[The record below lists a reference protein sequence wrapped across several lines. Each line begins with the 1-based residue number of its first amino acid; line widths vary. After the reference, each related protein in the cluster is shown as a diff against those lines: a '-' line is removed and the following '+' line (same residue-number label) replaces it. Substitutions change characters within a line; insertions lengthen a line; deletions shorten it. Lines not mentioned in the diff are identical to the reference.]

1 MGNQIKTILLLGLL
15 SVLLITLGRMLGGVS
30 GMYLGLLFA
39 LVMNGVSYFYSDKIA
54 LKMSGAKPM
63 SQKEMPELYDIVEDL
78 SKKMDL
84 PMPKLYMTPER
95 QANAFATGRDPNHA
109 SVAVTAGILDVLSK
123 EELEAVLAHEL
134 GHVRNRDILVAS
146 VAAVIASAIS
156 FMGNMAM
163 WGSFGRS
170 RDDED
175 SGGGAFA
182 LLAAILVPIG
192 ASLIQLAISRQ
203 REFGADETGARTIG
217 NGEPL
222 ARALVAIHDSAK
234 RHPMRTNPAFSSLYI
249 GNPLGGLGGG
259 LMKLFST
266 HPPVEERVF
275 RLKKIH

>member
-1 MGNQIKTILLLGLL
+1 MGNQIKTIALLGLL
-15 SVLLITLGRMLGGVS
+15 SILLITLGRMLGGVG
-30 GMYLGLLFA
+30 GMYIGLLFA

-54 LKMSGAKPM
+54 LKMSGAKPV
-63 SQKEMPELYDIVEDL
+63 SQKEMPELYGIVVDL

-123 EELEAVLAHEL
+123 EELKAVLAHEL

-222 ARALVAIHDSAK
+222 AKALVAIHDSAK
-234 RHPMRTNPAFSSLYI
+234 AHPMRTNPAFSSLYI

-266 HPPVEERVF
+266 HPPVEERVA